1 MSAIEPSPLSVPTS
15 AAVPPEPVTTCHTAH
30 FSARWPHPA
39 IAVVSA
45 HGELDAAN
53 AQDFAAYALQH
64 VGKGKQI
71 VLDLAGVE
79 FFGTAGFSALHTL
92 NVRCAGDGVDWAMVP
107 SSAVARL
114 LQICDP
120 DATLPVAPSV
130 ETALADLAGEPR
142 PLLQL
147 VPETS

>member
-1 MSAIEPSPLSVPTS
+1 MSATESSPSAPES
-15 AAVPPEPVTTCHTAH
+15 ATTCHTAH

-53 AQDFAAYALQH
+53 AQDFAAYALQR
-64 VGKGKQI
+64 I
-71 VLDLAGVE
+71 E

-92 NVRCAGDGVDWAMVP
+92 NVRCAGEGVDWAMVP
-107 SSAVARL
+107 SRAVGRV

-120 DATLPVAPSV
+120 DATLPVATGV
-130 ETALADLAGEPR
+130 ETALADFAGEPR